1 MKIFCDLVNFFNSSP
16 QAMKIREEMRLIA
29 MEAPAMEG
37 DEAPV
42 IEVDVQPDPDNQ
54 RVNRRI
60 PEPDEFDMFDDINH
74 FLTQQQ

>member
-1 MKIFCDLVNFFNSSP
+1 
-16 QAMKIREEMRLIA
+16 MKIREEMRLIA

-60 PEPDEFDMFDDINH
+60 PEPDEH
-74 FLTQQQ
+74 V

>member
-1 MKIFCDLVNFFNSSP
+1 
-16 QAMKIREEMRLIA
+16 